1 MAYAAMTRRL
11 GDLTLYNVD
20 LALLVFRLA
29 EAGVED
35 ATTLLSIEKRVGV
48 SRIYE
53 PRVTLADAL
62 KEIAENSLYFITLA
76 DKPIGTA
83 SFRQHADG
91 TVYIGNVSV
100 DPQYRNNGVARAA
113 MTFLLNKT
121 KHATRLELVT
131 HPDNN
136 PALNLYH
143 SLGFTLEATIGNYFG
158 DGEPRVRLVRVS
170 APPNPT
176 GN

>member
-1 MAYAAMTRRL
+1 MRHH
-11 GDLTLYNVD
+11 NVD

-29 EAGVED
+29 ETTVED
-35 ATTLLSIEKRVGV
+35 AIALLDIEKRVGIP
-48 SRIYE
+48 RIYE
-53 PRVTLADAL
+53 PRVTLEEAR

-91 TVYIGNVSV
+91 AVYIGNVAV
-100 DPQYRNNGVARAA
+100 DPLYRNNGIARSA
-113 MTFLLNKT
+113 MEFLLNKA
-121 KHATRLELVT
+121 KYATRLELVT

-143 SLGFTLEATIGNYFG
+143 SLGFTIEATIDNYFG
-158 DGEPRVRLVRVS
+158 DGEPRVRLFYQR
-170 APPNPT
+170 T
-176 GN
+176 IG